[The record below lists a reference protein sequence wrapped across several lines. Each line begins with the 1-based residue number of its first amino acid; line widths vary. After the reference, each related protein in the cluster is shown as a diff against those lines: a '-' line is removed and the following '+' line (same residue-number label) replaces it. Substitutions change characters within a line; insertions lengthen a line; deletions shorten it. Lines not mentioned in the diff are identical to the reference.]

1 VTAGFSI
8 TMNAP
13 TFTPDQLSQSAHRLE
28 ALVRRT
34 AAFVAQQLGQLDDI
48 GLQIAAEARASATLD
63 AEPNRDDAARIQ
75 QVADDEQRIEEQ
87 LDHLA
92 KAWKELE
99 SEQRRL
105 MMLERG
111 TSGQTPVTAAWIDEP
126 AADRQF
132 ETPAAVQE
140 HVVRHRSRDLI
151 DESAPQDAAAA
162 ALQFQKLKREIRQ
175 QARRQR

>member
-1 VTAGFSI
+1 
-8 TMNAP
+8 MNAP
-13 TFTPDQLSQSAHRLE
+13 TTTTDQLSQSARRLE

-34 AAFVAQQLGQLDDI
+34 AAFVTQQLGQLDDI
-48 GLQIAAEARASATLD
+48 GLQIAAEARERTALD
-63 AEPNRDDAARIQ
+63 ADPAEHDSEWIRQ
-75 QVADDEQRIEEQ
+75 KADDEQRIEEQ
-87 LDHLA
+87 LEHLA

-111 TSGQTPVTAAWIDEP
+111 TSGPATENAATSMDEP
-126 AADRQF
+126 ATAGLP
-132 ETPAAVQE
+132 EPPSAVQE
-140 HVVRHRSRDLI
+140 TLVRHRSRDLI

-162 ALQFQKLKREIRQ
+162 TLQFQKLKREIRQ

>member
-1 VTAGFSI
+1 
-8 TMNAP
+8 MNAP
-13 TFTPDQLSQSAHRLE
+13 TFTPDQLSQSARRLE

-63 AEPNRDDAARIQ
+63 AEPSRDDAERIRQ
-75 QVADDEQRIEEQ
+75 MADDEQRIEEQ

-111 TSGQTPVTAAWIDEP
+111 APGQALETDAAWIDEP
-126 AADRQF
+126 AAAGPSDS
-132 ETPAAVQE
+132 PSAVQE
-140 HVVRHRSRDLI
+140 HVVRHRARDLI

>member
-1 VTAGFSI
+1 
-8 TMNAP
+8 MNAP
-13 TFTPDQLSQSAHRLE
+13 TTTSDPLSQSARRLE

-34 AAFVAQQLGQLDDI
+34 AAFVTQHLGQLDDI
-48 GLQIAAEARASATLD
+48 GLQIAAEARASTTLD
-63 AEPNRDDAARIQ
+63 VEATPDDTERIRQ
-75 QVADDEQRIEEQ
+75 RADDEQRIEEQ

-92 KAWKELE
+92 RAWKELE

-111 TSGQTPVTAAWIDEP
+111 TPGGQAMETAATLMDEP
-126 AADRQF
+126 ATAGGS
-132 ETPAAVQE
+132 ESPAPDQE
-140 HVVRHRSRDLI
+140 PVVRHRSRDLI